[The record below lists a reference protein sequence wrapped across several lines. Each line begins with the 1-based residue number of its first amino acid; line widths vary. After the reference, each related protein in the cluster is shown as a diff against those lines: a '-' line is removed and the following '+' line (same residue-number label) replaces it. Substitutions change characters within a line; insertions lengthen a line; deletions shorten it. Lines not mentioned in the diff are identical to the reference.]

1 MICASSAKRWASI
14 GALGVVIAGAFFFSG
29 NETMKEAG
37 ESAPVESAV
46 EAIDETQSS
55 TSSSY
60 SHSSLAD
67 HELRQS
73 LAFTVAA
80 PTASTPSVPMSFT
93 HEERASLRTLTSLL
107 SDVTR
112 HPSKPTELIEQ
123 LIRNGYE
130 PVISK
135 DSNEYTGSM
144 VIVRTKNTLPGT
156 RYFHAQYFTDES
168 GKYFPQHLSFEFRP
182 GNSMADIVGQV
193 ESTFGPLGK
202 PAFANAE
209 WMEWKLPNEYTLWI
223 KKLGAEDLEGD
234 PFNAYSAD
242 DVNTIVVA
250 VERDVAGHDDH

>member
-1 MICASSAKRWASI
+1 MCASAAKRWASI
-14 GALGVVIAGAFFFSG
+14 LGLAVVIVGAFFFSG
-29 NETMKEAG
+29 KDSEEKVSEEVPA
-37 ESAPVESAV
+37 ESAV
-46 EAIDETQSS
+46 EKVDESLTS

-60 SHSSLAD
+60 LHVRAQEAHVD
-67 HELRQS
+67 LRQS
-73 LAFTVAA
+73 QAF
-80 PTASTPSVPMSFT
+80 SPSVRTSEPKAPQPIS

-107 SDVTR
+107 NDVTR
-112 HPSKPTELIEQ
+112 HPSKPSDLIDQ
-123 LIRNGYE
+123 LIRSGYE

-135 DSNEYTGSM
+135 DTNDYTGTM

-193 ESTFGPLGK
+193 EATFGLLGK

-223 KKLGAEDLEGD
+223 KKLGSEDLEGD
-234 PFNAYSAD
+234 PFNAYSAA
-242 DVNTIVVA
+242 DVNTIVVG
-250 VERDVAGHDDH
+250 VEKDIAGHED

>member
-14 GALGVVIAGAFFFSG
+14 GALAAVIACAFIFSG
-29 NETMKEAG
+29 KDTEKSLSGDTPA
-37 ESAPVESAV
+37 ESTVDAV
-46 EAIDETQSS
+46 EEDLTS

-60 SHSSLAD
+60 SHS
-67 HELRQS
+67 HEVEPELRQTQTFS
-73 LAFTVAA
+73 AA
-80 PTASTPSVPMSFT
+80 VQAPQPSGSFPIS
-93 HEERASLRTLTSLL
+93 HEERASLRTLTSILN
-107 SDVTR
+107 DVTR
-112 HPSKPTELIEQ
+112 HPVKPAELIDQ
-123 LIRNGYE
+123 LIRDGYE

-156 RYFHAQYFTDES
+156 RYFHAQYFTDEA
-168 GKYFPQHLSFEFRP
+168 GKYFAQHMSFEFRP

-202 PAFANAE
+202 PAFANTE

-223 KKLGAEDLEGD
+223 KKLGVEDLEGD
-234 PFNAYSAD
+234 PFNAYSQA

-250 VERDVAGHDDH
+250 VEKDIAGHDH